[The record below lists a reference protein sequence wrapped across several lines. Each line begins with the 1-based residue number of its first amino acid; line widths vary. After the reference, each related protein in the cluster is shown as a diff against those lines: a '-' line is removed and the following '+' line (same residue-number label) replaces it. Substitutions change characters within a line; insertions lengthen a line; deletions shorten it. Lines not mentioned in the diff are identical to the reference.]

1 MSGTHEPLSQDL
13 PPDLRRRN
21 GVPAA
26 PEVKK
31 LGRTWGSVTSWA
43 RGSVHSMALPEE
55 DEPEGALDSFVVST
69 PPWLI
74 SLVIHIGIV
83 MGLGL
88 IVLEAQPRPEPG
100 IEVDRGG
107 QTVENGEDLPVG
119 EQLTDPTQTVST
131 QGPDDVSESSPGAAS
146 VVASDPTSTAE
157 PLAGLPSMDFSKDGS
172 LPMSSVEGPAIGL
185 ALTGREPGMKQ
196 ALLKAYGGNGKTEGA
211 VSLGLKWLA
220 NHQEK
225 SGMWSLSGPYSD
237 GSPGENEA
245 AATGL
250 ALIAFQ
256 GAGFTPK
263 SDPKDPFTPVVRR
276 GWNAL
281 IKKMDDDGK
290 FFQDIQSNQQL
301 YTQAICTIALCELF
315 GMTDDYQYKEA
326 AQKAVDYCMKI
337 QAPEGGW
344 RYEPG
349 IDSDMSVT
357 GWFVMALQSAKM
369 AGLEVKSPVFGH
381 IEEFLDSVSRE
392 GGSQYAY
399 RVRDGATLSLSAEG
413 LLCREYLG
421 WKHDDP
427 RLNTGVDYLL
437 ANLPDWN
444 KRNVYYWYYATQVL
458 HHMEGKP
465 WQTWN
470 GEMRKLM
477 PEKQVKSG
485 KERGSWDPDGD
496 RWGRDGGRLYV
507 TCLSLY
513 IMEVYYR
520 HLPLYQTGNLTVGK

>member
-1 MSGTHEPLSQDL
+1 MAGTREHDSPETQQDIA
-13 PPDLRRRN
+13 PRN
-21 GVPAA
+21 GA
-26 PEVKK
+26 PQQPSLKPIN
-31 LGRTWGSVTSWA
+31 RAWGAMTGWA
-43 RGSVHSMALPEE
+43 GGALRGMALPEE
-55 DEPEGALDSFVVST
+55 DAPDGPLESFVTST

-74 SLVIHIGIV
+74 SLVIHIGIM

-88 IVLEAQPRPEPG
+88 IVLNVQPQHDAG
-100 IEVDRGG
+100 IEVDLGDRNADEIG
-107 QTVENGEDLPVG
+107 DALPTG

-131 QGPDDVSESSPGAAS
+131 QGTDDVSQSATGAEA
-146 VVASDPTSTAE
+146 VASTSPVSTAE
-157 PLAGLPSMDFSKDGS
+157 PLAGLPAMDMSKEGT
-172 LPMSSVEGPAIGL
+172 LPMATIEGPSIGL

-196 ALLKAYGGNGKTEGA
+196 ALLKAYGGTGKTEGA
-211 VSLGLKWLA
+211 VSAGLKWLA
-220 NHQEK
+220 SHQQK
-225 SGMWSLSGPYSD
+225 SGLWSLSGPYSD
-237 GSPGENEA
+237 GSHGENET

-290 FFQDIQSNQQL
+290 FFQDITSNQQL

-326 AQKAVDYCMKI
+326 AQKAVDYCEKI
-337 QAPEGGW
+337 QSPEGGW

-349 IDSDMSVT
+349 VDSDMSVT

-369 AGLEVKSPVFGH
+369 AGLEVKSPMFGH
-381 IEEFLDSVSRE
+381 IEEFLDSVARE

-421 WKHDDP
+421 WKHDDA
-427 RLNTGVDYLL
+427 RLATGIDYLS

-444 KRNVYYWYYATQVL
+444 KRNVYYWYYATQAM
-458 HHMEGKP
+458 HHYEGKP
-465 WQTWN
+465 WQAWN
-470 GEMRKLM
+470 DEMRKLL
-477 PEKQVKSG
+477 PDKQVKTG

-520 HLPLYQTGNLTVGK
+520 HLPLYQTGLLGK

>member
-1 MSGTHEPLSQDL
+1 MAGTREFESPEIGPDMGPPRNGAPL
-13 PPDLRRRN
+13 PPSSPAGRRAW
-21 GVPAA
+21 GAMTGWA
-26 PEVKK
+26 
-31 LGRTWGSVTSWA
+31 GRAV
-43 RGSVHSMALPEE
+43 RGMALPEE
-55 DEPEGALDSFVVST
+55 DAPDGPLESFVTST

-74 SLVIHIGIV
+74 SLVIHIGI
-83 MGLGL
+83 MLGLGL
-88 IVLEAQPRPEPG
+88 IVLEAQPRRDPG
-100 IEVDRGG
+100 IEVDLSGR
-107 QTVENGEDLPVG
+107 TVEDGDNLPVG
-119 EQLTDPTQTVST
+119 EQLTDPTQTIST
-131 QGPDDVSESSPGAAS
+131 QGPDDVSESTTGAAAVTS
-146 VVASDPTSTAE
+146 ATPDASAE
-157 PLAGLPSMDFSKDGS
+157 ALAGLPALDMSNGGM
-172 LPMSSVEGPAIGL
+172 LPMASVEGPAIGL

-196 ALLKAYGGNGKTEGA
+196 ALLKAFGGTGKTEGA
-211 VSLGLKWLA
+211 VSAGLKWLA

-225 SGMWSLSGPYSD
+225 SGLWSLSGPYTD
-237 GSPGENEA
+237 GSRGDNDA

-263 SDPKDPFTPVVRR
+263 SDPKDPFTPVVKR

-290 FFQDIQSNQQL
+290 FFQDISSNQQL

-326 AQKAVDYCMKI
+326 AQKAVDYCQKI
-337 QAPEGGW
+337 QSPEGGW

-357 GWFVMALQSAKM
+357 GWFVMALQSARM

-427 RLNTGVDYLL
+427 RLETGIGYLSS
-437 ANLPDWN
+437 NPPDWG

-458 HHMEGKP
+458 HHYEGKP
-465 WQTWN
+465 WQEWN
-470 GEMRKLM
+470 EEMRKLL

-520 HLPLYQTGNLTVGK
+520 HLPLYQTGLLGK

>member
-1 MSGTHEPLSQDL
+1 MTGTREHEL
-13 PPDLRRRN
+13 PEIEPNFAPRN
-21 GVPAA
+21 GA
-26 PEVKK
+26 PPSASPKPI
-31 LGRTWGSVTSWA
+31 RRAWGALTGWA
-43 RGSVHSMALPEE
+43 GGAIHRIALPEE
-55 DEPEGALDSFVVST
+55 DAPDGPLESFVISA

-74 SLVIHIGIV
+74 SLVIHIGI
-83 MGLGL
+83 MMCLGL
-88 IVLEAQPRPEPG
+88 IVLEAQPRRDAG
-100 IEVDRGG
+100 IEVDLGG
-107 QTVENGEDLPVG
+107 RTSDQDGDNLPLG
-119 EQLTDPTQTVST
+119 EQLIDPTQTVST
-131 QGPDDVSESSPGAAS
+131 QGNDDVSQSMEGAAA
-146 VVASDPTSTAE
+146 VTSANPDAAAE
-157 PLAGLPSMDFSKDGS
+157 PLAGMPALEPTKDGM
-172 LPMSSVEGPAIGL
+172 LPMAAVEGPSIGL

-196 ALLKAYGGNGKTEGA
+196 ALLKAYGGTGKTEGA
-211 VSLGLKWLA
+211 VSAGLKWLA
-220 NHQEK
+220 NHQQK
-225 SGMWSLSGPYSD
+225 NGLWSLSGPYSD
-237 GSPGENEA
+237 GSRGDNDA

-263 SDPKDPFTPVVRR
+263 GDPKEPFTPVVRR

-281 IKKMDDDGK
+281 IKQMDGDGK
-290 FFQDIQSNQQL
+290 FFQEIQSNQQL

-326 AQKAVDYCMKI
+326 AQKAVDYCMSI

-344 RYEPG
+344 RYEPMV
-349 IDSDMSVT
+349 DSDMSVT

-392 GGSQYAY
+392 NGSHYAY
-399 RVRDGATLSLSAEG
+399 RARDGATLSLSAEG

-427 RLNTGVDYLL
+427 RLVAGIDYIS
-437 ANLPDWN
+437 ANPPDWN
-444 KRNVYYWYYATQVL
+444 KRNVYYWYYASQVL
-458 HHMEGKP
+458 HHYEGKP
-465 WQTWN
+465 WQDWN
-470 GEMRKLM
+470 EEMRKLL

-520 HLPLYQTGNLTVGK
+520 HLPLYQTGLLGK